1 MTIYNL
7 LSDLRTVKNLE
18 ENKNDTSQELEAGS
32 TSMIQPKQEAV
43 VKDENYEQRDHAG
56 MNTNK
61 KNFTMENI
69 VPRAIRGPGANNTR
83 KNFKS
88 NFKPFANPISPKPG
102 RRNKGWEHDDRFED
116 AYD

>member
-7 LSDLRTVKNLE
+7 LSDLKTVKNLE
-18 ENKNDTSQELEAGS
+18 ENKYNTNQESEAGS
-32 TSMIQPKQEAV
+32 TSMIHPKQEVV
-43 VKDENYEQRDHAG
+43 VKDESCEQRDYAV

-61 KNFTMENI
+61 KNFTTENTI
-69 VPRAIRGPGANNTR
+69 PRAIRGPGANNTK

-88 NFKPFANPISPKPG
+88 NSKPFTNPTSPKPS